1 MLISGKLKN
10 GDFTTSSKL
19 ALLKLFEQISFDAP
33 DIEDKQICIDAE
45 YVDEQLAEIA
55 QNQDLS
61 RYIL

>member
-1 MLISGKLKN
+1 MEKL
-10 GDFTTSSKL
+10 S
-19 ALLKLFEQISFDAP
+19 EQISFDAL

-61 RYIL
+61 RYILKSNFHLSNLIYLSRFPR